1 MAERDNRTP
10 RRGRTRKPKGGGTSG
25 DAAIPDDLA
34 PTIAAPI
41 DDECGGL
48 RVDIVDS
55 VPLPVDFTIKPG
67 ESVPVTLTGPVPV
80 NVTMRRPEP
89 PNIDEDSS
97 LVLDVAIRN
106 RAEAISFNRYQEFIN
121 RILGSDVTDL
131 GDHAKVVR
139 DLRMP
144 RAPIPGMLSNV
155 YAYELLKSATDA
167 FLLME
172 CGLVPRN
179 IAKDFDPD
187 ETNIV
192 IEGRRDPKTGKPL
205 GENRFARSG
214 EPLPADI
221 PGLTGVQLGRPLT
234 TKSIKAVLSGYLGS
248 RGLPYLDLIAN
259 TLFIQSQEVESAFSY
274 GILKKNLEPCF
285 LELIWSYWHEEGMLI
300 QSINAIALR
309 FQNKRIGGGRHP
321 LAHLELDPL
330 RPLNTILWGSIQDD
344 INRLTI
350 ARRAYEYEHEYG
362 LSLYG
367 RAVPRMRPADRRS
380 MFIEAFH
387 NLLHLASVFF
397 REQSD
402 TQVIPDGFP
411 LLNAIKEVHLILAEG
426 AHNQVGDLP
435 WTARVEM
442 LIQKW
447 LLSRPEMREFLGGR
461 IMVPYSEPWMGIV
474 DGMKTLQGW
483 TDVSVRYFRDL
494 AVFGEQLLLSIRY
507 GNWSDI
513 NDELSAKNWANY
525 WRFAI
530 QGYIHAYRAV
540 TGVDMAA
547 FTDSGRLPAESY
559 EQPSLLLRNRLS
571 ALRRPQLT
579 E

>member
-1 MAERDNRTP
+1 MAEKDKNANTSKTGQQP
-10 RRGRTRKPKGGGTSG
+10 SEAPKGE
-25 DAAIPDDLA
+25 LA
-34 PTIAAPI
+34 PAVNASSH
-41 DDECGGL
+41 DEWEGPDSTA
-48 RVDIVDS
+48 VNIVDS
-55 VPLPVDFTIKPG
+55 VPLPVDISNPTAP
-67 ESVPVTLTGPVPV
+67 VPVIIQTPVPV

-89 PNIDEDSS
+89 PNVDDDPS
-97 LVLDVAIRN
+97 LILNVVIRN
-106 RAEAISFNRYQEFIN
+106 RSDAISFNRYQEFIN
-121 RILGSDVTDL
+121 RVLCNNTSTD
-131 GDHAKVVR
+131 DEISNFRQSMQA
-139 DLRMP
+139 
-144 RAPIPGMLSNV
+144 APPIGMLSNV

-167 FLLME
+167 FLIME
-172 CGLVPRN
+172 CGIVPRTVTSPPSTS
-179 IAKDFDPD
+179 I
-187 ETNIV
+187 I
-192 IEGRRDPKTGKPL
+192 IEGRRDPLTGAPL
-205 GENRFARSG
+205 GEGRVDATTGAS
-214 EPLPADI
+214 LPADI
-221 PGLTGVQLGRPLT
+221 PGVTGALLGRTLT
-234 TKSIKAVLSGYLGS
+234 TTEIKAILSGYLGS

-259 TLFIQSQEVESAFSY
+259 TLFQQSQEVASAYCY
-274 GILKKNLEPCF
+274 GILPGNLEPNF
-285 LELIWSYWHEEGMLI
+285 LELIWSYWHEEGMLV
-300 QSINAIALR
+300 QSMNAIALR
-309 FQNKRIGGGRHP
+309 FQNKRVGTGRDP

-330 RPLNTILWGSIQDD
+330 RPLNNILWGYIQDE

-387 NLLHLASVFF
+387 NLLHLASGFF
-397 REQSD
+397 KEQSD

-426 AHNQVGDLP
+426 AHNQFGDLP

-447 LLSRPEMREFLGGR
+447 LLSRQEIREFLGGR

-494 AVFGEQLLLSIRY
+494 GVFGEQLLLAIRY

-540 TGVDMAA
+540 TGVDLAA
-547 FTDSGRLPAESY
+547 FTNSVRLPADSY
-559 EQPSLLLRNRLS
+559 VQPSLLLRNRLS
-571 ALRRPQLT
+571 AQQRPQLS

>member
-1 MAERDNRTP
+1 MDKKDKDP
-10 RRGRTRKPKGGGTSG
+10 KPLSGGGEGSEQQGNKPPDELAEQHKVIFEYGKQPVPITAPQALPIRAESPLPITSN
-25 DAAIPDDLA
+25 
-34 PTIAAPI
+34 T
-41 DDECGGL
+41 
-48 RVDIVDS
+48 
-55 VPLPVDFTIKPG
+55 PLPVT
-67 ESVPVTLTGPVPV
+67 VQTPVSV

-97 LVLDVAIRN
+97 LILDVAIRN
-106 RAEAISFNRYQEFIN
+106 RSEAISFNRYREFIN
-121 RILGSDVTDL
+121 RVLGTKDAGL
-131 GDHAKVVR
+131 GDDAAVVTE
-139 DLRMP
+139 LRRP
-144 RAPIPGMLSNV
+144 AQPVTGMMSNV

-172 CGLVPRN
+172 CGLIPH
-179 IAKDFDPD
+179 AGDDPNA
-187 ETNIV
+187 TNIV
-192 IEGRRDPKTGKPL
+192 IEGRRDARTGVPVAADVPGITGVPL
-205 GENRFARSG
+205 GRTLTPN
-214 EPLPADI
+214 DI
-221 PGLTGVQLGRPLT
+221 KT
-234 TKSIKAVLSGYLGS
+234 VLSTYLGS
-248 RGLPYLDLIAN
+248 RGLPYLDLIAS
-259 TLFIQSQEVESAFSY
+259 TLFQQVQEVDSPFSY
-274 GILKKNLEPCF
+274 GILAGATEPNF
-285 LELIWSYWHEEGMLI
+285 LELIWSYWHEEGMLV
-300 QSINAIALR
+300 QAINAIALR
-309 FQNKRIGGGRHP
+309 FQNKRNGTGRDP

-330 RPLNTILWGSIQDD
+330 RPLNNILWGYIQDE

-350 ARRAYEYEHEYG
+350 ARRAYEYQHEYG

-367 RAVPRMRPADRRS
+367 KAVPRLRPADRRS

-397 REQSD
+397 KEQSD

-426 AHNQVGDLP
+426 AHNQFGDLP

-442 LIQKW
+442 LMQKW

-494 AVFGEQLLLSIRY
+494 GVFGEQLLLSIRY
-507 GNWSDI
+507 GHWSDI
-513 NDELSAKNWANY
+513 PDEVTAKNWANY

-547 FTDSGRLPAESY
+547 FTNAVRLPAESY
-559 EQPSLLLRNRLS
+559 QQPSVLLRNRLTS
-571 ALRRPQLT
+571 QRRPAQLT

>member
-1 MAERDNRTP
+1 MAEKDKASKKSETEQQQ
-10 RRGRTRKPKGGGTSG
+10 S
-25 DAAIPDDLA
+25 DYAESELA
-34 PTIAAPI
+34 PTINARSQEESGDWDPNLPKAAP
-41 DDECGGL
+41 
-48 RVDIVDS
+48 VDIVNS
-55 VPLPVDFTIKPG
+55 VRLPVDISNPAAP
-67 ESVPVTLTGPVPV
+67 VPVTLQGTVPV
-80 NVTMRRPEP
+80 SVTMRRPEP
-89 PNIDEDSS
+89 PNIDDDSS
-97 LVLDVAIRN
+97 LILNVVIRN

-121 RILGSDVTDL
+121 RVLCDTDSKL
-131 GDHAKVVR
+131 GDDTNTVAA
-139 DLRMP
+139 LRQGMKGVP
-144 RAPIPGMLSNV
+144 PIGMLSNV

-172 CGLVPRN
+172 CGLVPRTGS
-179 IAKDFDPD
+179 A
-187 ETNIV
+187 TSIV
-192 IEGRRDPKTGKPL
+192 IEGRRDPKTGQPIEGRKDADGL
-205 GENRFARSG
+205 L
-214 EPLPADI
+214 LPDDI
-221 PGLTGVQLGRPLT
+221 PGVTGASLGRTLT
-234 TKSIKAVLSGYLGS
+234 TIQIKGVLSGYLGS

-259 TLFIQSQEVESAFSY
+259 TLFQQSQEVSSPYCY
-274 GILKKNLEPCF
+274 GILPGNLEPSF
-285 LELIWSYWHEEGMLI
+285 LELIWSYWHEEGMLV
-300 QSINAIALR
+300 QSMNAIALR
-309 FQNKRIGGGRHP
+309 FQNKRIGTGRDP

-330 RPLNTILWGSIQDD
+330 RPLNNLIWGYIQDEP
-344 INRLTI
+344 NRLTV
-350 ARRAYEYEHEYG
+350 ARRSDEYDHEYG

-367 RAVPRMRPADRRS
+367 KAVQRRRPADRRS

-387 NLLHLASVFF
+387 NLLHQASGFF
-397 REQSD
+397 KEQSD

-426 AHNQVGDLP
+426 AHNQFGDLP

-447 LLSRPEMREFLGGR
+447 LLSRQEMREFLGGR

-474 DGMKTLQGW
+474 DSMKTLQGW

-494 AVFGEQLLLSIRY
+494 GVFGEQLLLAIRY

-540 TGVDMAA
+540 TGVDLAA
-547 FTDSGRLPAESY
+547 FTNSVRLPADSY
-559 EQPSLLLRNRLS
+559 LQPSVLLRNRLS
-571 ALRRPQLT
+571 AQQRPQLS

>member
-1 MAERDNRTP
+1 MAEKD
-10 RRGRTRKPKGGGTSG
+10 KPKSSETEKQQGAESEAELSRTVNGISG
-25 DAAIPDDLA
+25 DYAEVPG
-34 PTIAAPI
+34 PNEFRTQP
-41 DDECGGL
+41 
-48 RVDIVDS
+48 VDIVDS
-55 VPLPVDFTIKPG
+55 VRIPVDISNPTAP
-67 ESVPVTLTGPVPV
+67 VPVTLLGTVPV
-80 NVTMRRPEP
+80 NVTMSRPEP
-89 PNIDEDSS
+89 PNIDKDPS
-97 LVLDVAIRN
+97 LILNVAIRN
-106 RAEAISFNRYQEFIN
+106 RSEAISFNRYQEFIN
-121 RILGSDVTDL
+121 RVLCGSPTEDT
-131 GDHAKVVR
+131 GDEGTVVSG
-139 DLRMP
+139 LRQGVP
-144 RAPIPGMLSNV
+144 PIGMLSNV

-172 CGLVPRN
+172 CGMVPR
-179 IAKDFDPD
+179 AATSPQ
-187 ETNIV
+187 TVAGIV
-192 IEGRRDPKTGKPL
+192 IEGRRDARTGQPL
-205 GENRFARSG
+205 EGRTDLAGF
-214 EPLPADI
+214 PIPDDI
-221 PGLTGVQLGRPLT
+221 PGVSGASLGRSLT
-234 TKSIKAVLSGYLGS
+234 TAEIKAVLSGFLGS

-259 TLFIQSQEVESAFSY
+259 TLFQQSQEVTSPYCY
-274 GILKKNLEPCF
+274 GILQGNLEPSF
-285 LELIWSYWHEEGMLI
+285 LELIWSYWHEEGMLV

-309 FQNKRIGGGRHP
+309 FQNKRISGGRDP

-330 RPLNTILWGSIQDD
+330 RPLNNILWGYIQDE

-350 ARRAYEYEHEYG
+350 ARRAYEYQHEYG
-362 LSLYG
+362 LALYG

-387 NLLHLASVFF
+387 NLLHLASGFF
-397 REQSD
+397 KEQSD

-426 AHNQVGDLP
+426 AHNQFGDLP

-442 LIQKW
+442 LVQKW
-447 LLSRPEMREFLGGR
+447 LLSRQEIREFLGGR

-474 DGMKTLQGW
+474 DSMKTLQGW

-494 AVFGEQLLLSIRY
+494 GVFGEQLLLAIRY

-540 TGVDMAA
+540 TGVDLAA
-547 FTDSGRLPAESY
+547 FTNSVRLPAESY
-559 EQPSLLLRNRLS
+559 LQPSLLLRNRLN
-571 ALRRPQLT
+571 AQQRPQLS

>member
-1 MAERDNRTP
+1 
-10 RRGRTRKPKGGGTSG
+10 
-25 DAAIPDDLA
+25 
-34 PTIAAPI
+34 
-41 DDECGGL
+41 
-48 RVDIVDS
+48 
-55 VPLPVDFTIKPG
+55 
-67 ESVPVTLTGPVPV
+67 V

-89 PNIDEDSS
+89 PNIDDDPS
-97 LVLDVAIRN
+97 LILNVAIRN
-106 RAEAISFNRYQEFIN
+106 RSEAISFNRYQEFIN
-121 RILGSDVTDL
+121 RILCGTGSDL
-131 GDHAKVVR
+131 GDDSRVVTG
-139 DLRMP
+139 LRQGV
-144 RAPIPGMLSNV
+144 APIGMLSNV

-172 CGLVPRN
+172 CGMVPLAAN
-179 IAKDFDPD
+179 V
-187 ETNIV
+187 TQTSIV
-192 IEGRRDPKTGKPL
+192 TQSSSIVVEGRRDAVTGKPL
-205 GENRFARSG
+205 GEGRKDIVTG
-214 EPLPADI
+214 LPLPADI
-221 PGLTGVQLGRPLT
+221 PGVSGVSLGRSLT
-234 TKSIKAVLSGYLGS
+234 TAEIKTILSGYLGS

-259 TLFIQSQEVESAFSY
+259 TLFQQSQEVSSPYCY
-274 GILKKNLEPCF
+274 GILPGNLEPSF
-285 LELIWSYWHEEGMLI
+285 LELIWSYWHEEGMLV
-300 QSINAIALR
+300 QSMNAIALR
-309 FQNKRIGGGRHP
+309 FQNRRVGSGRDP

-330 RPLNTILWGSIQDD
+330 RPLNNILWGYIQDE

-387 NLLHLASVFF
+387 NLLHLASGFF
-397 REQSD
+397 KEQSD

-426 AHNQVGDLP
+426 AHNQFGDLP

-447 LLSRPEMREFLGGR
+447 LLSRQEIREFLGGR

-474 DGMKTLQGW
+474 DSMKTLQGW

-494 AVFGEQLLLSIRY
+494 GVFGEQLLLAIRY

-540 TGVDMAA
+540 TGVDLAA
-547 FTDSGRLPAESY
+547 FTNSERLPADSY
-559 EQPSLLLRNRLS
+559 LQPSLLLRNRLN
-571 ALRRPQLT
+571 AQQRPQLN

>member
-1 MAERDNRTP
+1 MAEKDKNAKT
-10 RRGRTRKPKGGGTSG
+10 GKTEKQQS
-25 DAAIPDDLA
+25 DASEGELA
-34 PTIAAPI
+34 PAVKAGSN
-41 DDECGGL
+41 EEGGDQ
-48 RVDIVDS
+48 RGTWPPTPVNIVDS
-55 VPLPVDFTIKPG
+55 VTIPVDISNPRAPLPVTFP
-67 ESVPVTLTGPVPV
+67 SPVPV

-89 PNIDEDSS
+89 PNVDDDPS
-97 LVLDVAIRN
+97 LILNVVIRN
-106 RAEAISFNRYQEFIN
+106 RSDAISFNRYQEFIN
-121 RILGSDVTDL
+121 RVLCSNTPTD
-131 GDHAKVVR
+131 DEISNFRKSINA
-139 DLRMP
+139 
-144 RAPIPGMLSNV
+144 APPIGMLSNV

-167 FLLME
+167 FLIME
-172 CGLVPRN
+172 CGIVPRTVTT
-179 IAKDFDPD
+179 PPS
-187 ETNIV
+187 TSIV
-192 IEGRRDPKTGKPL
+192 IEGRRDPLTGAPR
-205 GENRFARSG
+205 GEGRVDEAG
-214 EPLPADI
+214 TPLPADI
-221 PGLTGVQLGRPLT
+221 PGVTGVSLGRSLT
-234 TKSIKAVLSGYLGS
+234 TTEIKAILSGYLGS

-259 TLFIQSQEVESAFSY
+259 TLFQQSQEVTSPHCY
-274 GILKKNLEPCF
+274 GILPGNLEPNF
-285 LELIWSYWHEEGMLI
+285 LELIWSYWHEEGMLV
-300 QSINAIALR
+300 QSMTAIALR
-309 FQNKRIGGGRHP
+309 FQNKRVGSGRDP

-330 RPLNTILWGSIQDD
+330 RPLNNILWGYIQDE

-387 NLLHLASVFF
+387 NLLHLASGFF
-397 REQSD
+397 KEQSD

-426 AHNQVGDLP
+426 AHNQFSDLP

-447 LLSRPEMREFLGGR
+447 LLSRQEIREFLGGR

-494 AVFGEQLLLSIRY
+494 GVFGEQLLLAIRY

-540 TGVDMAA
+540 TGVDLAA
-547 FTDSGRLPAESY
+547 FTNSVRLPADSY
-559 EQPSLLLRNRLS
+559 LQPSLLLRNRLS
-571 ALRRPQLT
+571 AQQRPQLA

>member
-1 MAERDNRTP
+1 MAEKDKNVPKKETDLQEGARPADELLPTVNAVSAQGPEGPGANVPRTQP
-10 RRGRTRKPKGGGTSG
+10 
-25 DAAIPDDLA
+25 
-34 PTIAAPI
+34 
-41 DDECGGL
+41 
-48 RVDIVDS
+48 VDIVDS
-55 VPLPVDFTIKPG
+55 VRLPVDIGVPAAP
-67 ESVPVTLTGPVPV
+67 VPVTLQGPVPV

-89 PNIDEDSS
+89 PNIDDDPS
-97 LVLDVAIRN
+97 LILNVAIRN
-106 RAEAISFNRYQEFIN
+106 RSEAISFNRYQEFIN
-121 RILGSDVTDL
+121 RILCGTDSEL
-131 GDHAKVVR
+131 GDDKGVFTG
-139 DLRMP
+139 LRQGV
-144 RAPIPGMLSNV
+144 APIGMLSNV

-172 CGLVPRN
+172 CGMVPRAAN
-179 IAKDFDPD
+179 APQ
-187 ETNIV
+187 TTSIV
-192 IEGRRDPKTGKPL
+192 IEGRRDAITGRPL
-205 GENRFARSG
+205 GEGRKDSETG
-214 EPLPADI
+214 LPLPADI
-221 PGLTGVQLGRPLT
+221 PGVSGVSLGRSLT
-234 TKSIKAVLSGYLGS
+234 TAEIKTILSGYLGS

-259 TLFIQSQEVESAFSY
+259 TLFQQSQEVSSPYCY
-274 GILKKNLEPCF
+274 GILPANLEPSF
-285 LELIWSYWHEEGMLI
+285 LELIWSYWHEEGMLV
-300 QSINAIALR
+300 QSMNAIALR
-309 FQNKRIGGGRHP
+309 FQNRRAGSGRDP

-330 RPLNTILWGSIQDD
+330 RPLNNILWGYIQDE

-387 NLLHLASVFF
+387 NLLHLASGFF
-397 REQSD
+397 KEQSD

-426 AHNQVGDLP
+426 AHNQFGDLP

-447 LLSRPEMREFLGGR
+447 LLSRQEIREFLGGR

-474 DGMKTLQGW
+474 DSMKTLQGW
-483 TDVSVRYFRDL
+483 TDTSVRYFRDL
-494 AVFGEQLLLSIRY
+494 GVFGEQLLLSIRY

-540 TGVDMAA
+540 TGVDLAA
-547 FTDSGRLPAESY
+547 FTNSVRLPADSY
-559 EQPSLLLRNRLS
+559 LQPSLLLRNRLN
-571 ALRRPQLT
+571 AQQRAQLT